1 MPELWDIYDRNR
13 IALEKTHVRGE
24 KLPEG
29 EFHIVVDIMSV
40 NKDGKILITKRHP
53 DKPFGGKWEISG
65 GSVISGE
72 TSLQGAVREL
82 SEETGLTAREDELAY
97 CGTIVRTPSG
107 CLHDFYLYKGDF
119 SEEDIVLQEGETVD
133 VRIVTPD
140 ELYRMTMD
148 GEFLDFVYDRIKAV
162 YSDII
167 NQTP

>member
-13 IALEKTHVRGE
+13 IALGKTHIRGE

-29 EFHIVVDIMSV
+29 EFHIVADIMSV

-82 SEETGLTAREDELAY
+82 SEETGLTARQDELAY

-119 SEEDIVLQEGETVD
+119 SEKDITLQEGETVD
-133 VRIVTPD
+133 ARIVTPD
-140 ELYRMTMD
+140 ELYIMTRD

-167 NQTP
+167 K